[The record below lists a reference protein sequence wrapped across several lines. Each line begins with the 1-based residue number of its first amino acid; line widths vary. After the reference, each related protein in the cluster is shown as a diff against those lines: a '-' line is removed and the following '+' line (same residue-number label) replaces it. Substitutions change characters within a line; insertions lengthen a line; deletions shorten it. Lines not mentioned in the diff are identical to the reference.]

1 MNTTTIKQNEI
12 KRKWHLIDL
21 EDQVLGR
28 QITKVAELLMGKAK
42 VNYSPSQDMGD
53 FVVVINSDKVRVTG
67 KKMTDKL
74 YQRHSGHPG
83 GFRELTFAQMLEK
96 DSRKIIEI
104 AVKGML
110 PKNKLS
116 DRRMARLRIFKD
128 AAHNYQAEL
137 GINKA

>member
-1 MNTTTIKQNEI
+1 MDTKTIKQSEI
-12 KRKWHLIDL
+12 KRTWHLVDL
-21 EDQVLGR
+21 EGQILGR
-28 QITKVAELLMGKAK
+28 QITKIAALLIGKGK

-53 FVVVINSDKVRVTG
+53 FVVVINSDKVKVTG

-83 GFRELTFAQMLEK
+83 GFRELTFSQMLDK

-104 AVKGML
+104 AIKGML

-137 GINKA
+137 GIKKA